1 MDIQAHRDIGV
12 LQGKVES
19 LERQVASMSD
29 KLDAIYSTITE
40 TKGGWKLLAGAVALT
55 ATMTT
60 ILNNLGRIWESISR

>member
-1 MDIQAHRDIGV
+1 MDMQAHRDIGV

-19 LERQVASMSD
+19 LERQVVYMSE
-29 KLDAIYSTITE
+29 KLDAIHNTITQ

-60 ILNNLGRIWESISR
+60 ILNNLGRIWESIAR